1 MTESEYEQMLESN
14 ERTLWEITEK
24 HGRLSK
30 LVVDELWKRA
40 AMTMTPDCR
49 EDMVERLAKC
59 SVEVEA

>member
-24 HGRLSK
+24 HGKLSK

-40 AMTMTPDCR
+40 AMTMR
-49 EDMVERLAKC
+49 KFWFVHM
-59 SVEVEA
+59 

>member
-24 HGRLSK
+24 HGKLSK
-30 LVVDELWKRA
+30 LVRDEIWKWA

-49 EDMVERLAKC
+49 ADIAERLAEC
-59 SVEVEA
+59 GVEVEA

>member
-24 HGRLSK
+24 HGKLSK

-49 EDMVERLAKC
+49 EDMVERLAEC
-59 SVEVEA
+59 GVEVEA